1 VTYVNTPSVPVELWR
16 RNTAALFVVDLA
28 DPVVVVVVVV
38 REVGGKTVDVL
49 ARELAVAV
57 TVVVPRTVV
66 VDGVCPGM
74 SRLSTMLGVAEV
86 WTVVCVDN
94 CSWRR

>member
-1 VTYVNTPSVPVELWR
+1 VNTPSVPVELWR

-38 REVGGKTVDVL
+38 REVGGKTVDVV

-66 VDGVCPGM
+66 VDSVCPGM

-94 CSWRR
+94 CSWRI

>member
-1 VTYVNTPSVPVELWR
+1 VNTPSVPVELWR

-28 DPVVVVVVVV
+28 DPVVVVVV
-38 REVGGKTVDVL
+38 REVGGKTVDVV

-94 CSWRR
+94 CSWRI

>member
-1 VTYVNTPSVPVELWR
+1 VNTPSVPVELWR
-16 RNTAALFVVDLA
+16 RNTAALFVVDLV
-28 DPVVVVVVVV
+28 DPVVVVVV
-38 REVGGKTVDVL
+38 REVGGKTVDVV

>member
-1 VTYVNTPSVPVELWR
+1 VNTPSVPVELWR

-38 REVGGKTVDVL
+38 REVGGKTVDVV

-94 CSWRR
+94 CSWSI